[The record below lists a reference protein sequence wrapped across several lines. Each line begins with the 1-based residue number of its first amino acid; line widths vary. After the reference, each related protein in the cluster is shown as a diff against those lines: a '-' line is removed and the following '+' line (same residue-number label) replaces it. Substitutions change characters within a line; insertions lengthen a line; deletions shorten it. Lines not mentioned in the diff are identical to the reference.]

1 MKKAVP
7 FWEKAYQNDDAVAF
21 SAQPNAAVK
30 EIVPLLDKNIKIL
43 EVGCGEGNNCFYL
56 ARQGFCHIDAFDIS
70 ENAVTKVKRR
80 CEAENIRFNVFT
92 ADLTTYEFDKT
103 YDLILCF
110 GTLHFTLKSAWRQF
124 IRNAQQHTSVGGIHI
139 IQLFTNQ
146 VPITE
151 DLAPFAVGLAEDE
164 ELKEMYN
171 SWDILQYKSY
181 IFEDEH
187 DHMPKHFH
195 SANKITARKTE

>member
-7 FWEKAYQNDDAVAF
+7 FWEKAYQSDDAVAF

-30 EIVPLLDKNIKIL
+30 EIVPLLDKNMKIL

-80 CEAENIRFNVFT
+80 REAENLRFNVFA

-110 GTLHFTLKSAWRQF
+110 GTLHFTPKSAWKQF
-124 IRNAQQHTSVGGIHI
+124 IRSAQQHTSLGGIHI
-139 IQLFTNQ
+139 IQMFTDQ

-151 DLAPFAVGLAEDE
+151 DLAPFAVGLAEDG

-171 SWDILQYKSY
+171 KWDILQYKSY

-187 DHMPKHFH
+187 DHMPKHLH